1 MSGALTRGQLRWN
14 YRPIY
19 RDVYLPKQKPR
30 TLVDNI
36 QAAYLWSGRKGVVAG
51 RAAAALH
58 GAKWIDEYIRV
69 ELIGRFNH
77 APPGIII
84 RRETLNPDDV
94 TQRMGLPITTP
105 ARTAFDLARHLPR
118 DVAVAHLDALARA
131 SGVTA
136 ADVLPMIVRHRGAR
150 GVRRC
155 KEALTSMD
163 SGAQSPK
170 ESWLRLVLCDA
181 GLPRPTT
188 QIRVSD
194 GRFTAYL
201 DMGWEEPM
209 VALEYDGDHHR
220 TDRRQYVLDLRRVQ
234 MLERLGWQVI
244 KVVNEDRSSDV
255 VRQVRD
261 ALARHR
267 AAKLPPRS

>member
-14 YRPIY
+14 YRAIY

-30 TLVDNI
+30 TLADNVL
-36 QAAYLWSGRKGVVAG
+36 AAWLWSGRKGVVTG

-58 GAKWIDEYIRV
+58 GAKWIDEFTCV

-84 RRETLNPDDV
+84 RREALNPDDA
-94 TQRMGLPITTP
+94 TQRAGLPVTIP

-118 DVAVAHLDALARA
+118 DVALAHLDALARA
-131 SGVTA
+131 TGVTA
-136 ADVLPMIVRHRGAR
+136 ADVLPMIDRHRGAR

-155 KEALTSMD
+155 KEALTLMD
-163 SGAQSPK
+163 SGAESPK
-170 ESWLRLVLCDA
+170 ESWLRLVIYNA

-188 QIRVSD
+188 QIRVSE

-201 DMGWEEPM
+201 DMGWEELM

-220 TDRRQYVLDLRRVQ
+220 TDRRQYVLDLRRAQ

-244 KVVNEDRSSDV
+244 RVVNEDRPTDV
-255 VRQVRD
+255 VQRVRA
-261 ALARHR
+261 ALTRR
-267 AAKLPPRS
+267 CAAKLPPGS